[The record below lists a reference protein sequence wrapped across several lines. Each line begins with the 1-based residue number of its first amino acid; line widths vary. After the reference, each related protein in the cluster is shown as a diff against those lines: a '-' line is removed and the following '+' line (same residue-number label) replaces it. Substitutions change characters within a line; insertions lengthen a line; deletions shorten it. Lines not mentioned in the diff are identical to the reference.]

1 MIAGEK
7 GTGELIDSFIAL
19 EEAKIKNI
27 EAVTEYRLLLV
38 KLGRKTDFEAY
49 LQGMESEEPVAPSQY
64 DLEEE

>member
-38 KLGRKTDFEAY
+38 KLGRKTDFEAF
-49 LQGMESEEPVAPSQY
+49 LQGIGSEAPVEFPHP
-64 DLEEE
+64 EEEEE